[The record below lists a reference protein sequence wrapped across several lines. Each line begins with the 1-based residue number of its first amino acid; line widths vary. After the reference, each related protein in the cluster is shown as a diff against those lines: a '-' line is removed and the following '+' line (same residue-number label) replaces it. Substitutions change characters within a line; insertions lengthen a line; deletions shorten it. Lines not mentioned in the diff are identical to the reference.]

1 MFKKQ
6 NLKKKKLKNIFF
18 LGIITHIILICNIFF
33 NLINN
38 ARTTY
43 NIIFTI
49 IYCIGH
55 LCIII
60 NLIRNLIYYD
70 DIQQSRNDKDKNKHL
85 YDYIGHL
92 NLFIFGIL
100 LFIMEYNKISKKNN
114 YINLLYIL
122 NQFIFMVLLVLLNYN
137 IIKDKK
143 IEFIIMNIV
152 FTIFILIFLYK
163 ILISSR
169 ELTSNLISLFIILIY
184 IIYLHFNL
192 FI

>member
-1 MFKKQ
+1 MLNKNKIKNKKYVF
-6 NLKKKKLKNIFF
+6 I
-18 LGIITHIILICNIFF
+18 LGIITHIILIFNIFLYLLK
-33 NLINN
+33 NTK
-38 ARTTY
+38 TTY

-49 IYCIGH
+49 VYCIGH
-55 LCIII
+55 LFIII

-70 DIQQSRNDKDKNKHL
+70 DILQSIKDKDKNKHL

-100 LFIMEYNKISKKNN
+100 LFVMEYNKISKKNN
-114 YINLLYIL
+114 YINLLYTL

-169 ELTSNLISLFIILIY
+169 EFTSNLISLFIVLIY